1 VRSRLAVV
9 VLLAACA
16 GAKRVPASEITEM
29 PAWKN
34 PDARFETQ
42 LDMGEALL
50 EAGKPT
56 AALQLVRQLR
66 EEGRKSAALDGLH
79 ARSLRAVGLDQDA
92 QDVLERGI
100 KRTPRDA
107 DLHAQLGILAMDSGD
122 PATAIAHFRRAT
134 RLAPLDAD
142 AWNNLGFALMSDGRA
157 HEALEPLREAV
168 RLDGTRIRTRN
179 NLGYALVAA
188 GREKDAFR
196 IFAATAGPAEA
207 HFQVGVG
214 LEMRGEP
221 SAARQ
226 AYDEALSADPDHTQ
240 AQAALTRLRN
250 PSPNPEL
257 P

>member
-1 VRSRLAVV
+1 MVM
-9 VLLAACA
+9 LLAACA
-16 GAKRVPASEITEM
+16 GGKRATSPEVTEM
-29 PAWKN
+29 PAWKD
-34 PDARFETQ
+34 PEARLAAQ

-50 EAGKPT
+50 EAGRAN

-66 EEGRKSAALDGLH
+66 EEGRKGAELDALH
-79 ARSLRAVGLDQDA
+79 ARALRAVGLDQDA
-92 QDVLERGI
+92 KEVLERGI
-100 KRTPRDA
+100 KRAPRDA
-107 DLHAQLGILAMDSGD
+107 ELHAQLGILAMDGGEPD
-122 PATAIAHFRRAT
+122 AAVTHFRKAT

-142 AWNNLGFALMSDGRA
+142 SWNNLGFALMAAGRA
-157 HEALEPLREAV
+157 PEALEPLREAV

-188 GREKDAFR
+188 GRVQEAFR
-196 IFAATAGPAEA
+196 IFAATSGPAEA

-226 AYDEALSADPDHTQ
+226 AYDEAISADPDHSQ
-240 AQAALTRLRN
+240 AQAALKRLHN